1 MKMWEMPKL
10 NLKGS
15 DKQVKWA
22 TDIVADIYVTV
33 NSNNKRAHE
42 NRWPHADRLEEAFG
56 KIISQLECFLSKEDR
71 AGVIITCRERFS
83 SERILFLA
91 NKYVNRF

>member
-1 MKMWEMPKL
+1 MKMWEMPKM
-10 NLKGS
+10 NFKGS
-15 DKQVKWA
+15 EKQVKWA
-22 TDIVADIYVTV
+22 NDIIAGVYTTANDNV
-33 NSNNKRAHE
+33 KRAH
-42 NRWPHADRLEEAFG
+42 NMQWPNAEKFEEAFDM
-56 KIISQLECFLSKEDR
+56 IISQLECLLSKEDR